1 MSPWRSQGVVQA
13 GVAVVQRDAPVEG
26 LIEMDFGSGK
36 AEALPL
42 LRDLETLSL
51 PLHDVVVAD
60 HAFMDETADTVEIFR
75 GRTPGGLA
83 FAGTAG
89 EAAIEVGDESPEHDV
104 GGVEIASLSQTEFA
118 AQAILEHTPQ
128 TFDAAFGLRTASGD
142 KSDAELIERASEL
155 GGLTFSGELFWQGPE
170 VVVAHE
176 DAAVISV
183 EGERSAVA
191 AQQRA
196 QQREISERGL
206 GGKKLGSQDFS
217 RGIVLQAERSEA
229 RAAAFQPVVGRAV
242 ELHQFAFASGTQ
254 PTLAMRGS
262 TAFAGR
268 AQPGLA
274 QQPAQSFAAH
284 GEAFDLTKF
293 FAEVVIVEAGIGGAG
308 QSDDIS
314 ADAVRQAAR
323 ARPSAIGVR
332 QSRLPAFS
340 QTLFETFDLTDAK
353 REQFG
358 GSGARHVSL
367 NATGNYAHS
376 LQFLLTQREC
386 PSSHGVTFSR
396 CR

>member
-206 GGKKLGSQDFS
+206 GGKNWAARIFPVASSCRPSAVRRGPRPSSQSWGEPSSCTSSPS
-217 RGIVLQAERSEA
+217 RAERSRRWRCAGA
-229 RAAAFQPVVGRAV
+229 RR
-242 ELHQFAFASGTQ
+242 L
-254 PTLAMRGS
+254 RGEPSPDWRNSRRRVSRLTEKPS
-262 TAFAGR
+262 TS
-268 AQPGLA
+268 
-274 QQPAQSFAAH
+274 QSF
-284 GEAFDLTKF
+284 
-293 FAEVVIVEAGIGGAG
+293 
-308 QSDDIS
+308 
-314 ADAVRQAAR
+314 
-323 ARPSAIGVR
+323 
-332 QSRLPAFS
+332 S
-340 QTLFETFDLTDAK
+340 Q
-353 REQFG
+353 RW
-358 GSGARHVSL
+358 
-367 NATGNYAHS
+367 
-376 LQFLLTQREC
+376 
-386 PSSHGVTFSR
+386 
-396 CR
+396 